1 MTIILR
7 AISSILLLSVISA
20 HQFFL
25 SNTEIQF
32 KSEEE
37 RAEILIQV
45 FTHDINVL
53 LENANYNTVY
63 LGTEKENDEIDIFL
77 VNYLSDNFIIQ
88 DYRWKYV
95 GKDIGLDYTLFFLEI
110 ENFSLPPK
118 VAILNSIFMDLS
130 SKQVNIVN
138 FYNDN
143 DVQSASMT
151 SGEPVFSFSFE

>member
-1 MTIILR
+1 MNIILR

-53 LENANYNTVY
+53 LENANFKTAN
-63 LGTEKENDEIDIFL
+63 LGTDKESDDIDIFL
-77 VNYLSDNFIIQ
+77 VDYLSDNFIIQ
-88 DYRWKYV
+88 EYRWAYIGKEV
-95 GKDIGLDYTLFFLEI
+95 GVEHTVFFLEI
-110 ENFSLPPK
+110 EKFSLSSQI
-118 VAILNSIFMDLS
+118 VILNSLFMDLYA
-130 SKQVNIVN
+130 QQRNIVN
-138 FYNDN
+138 FYNDRE
-143 DVQSASMT
+143 VQSASMT
-151 SGEPVFSFSFE
+151 ITQPVFSFGF

>member
-53 LENANYNTVY
+53 LENANFKTAN
-63 LGTEKENDEIDIFL
+63 LGTDKESDDIDIFL
-77 VNYLSDNFIIQ
+77 VDYLSDNFIIQ
-88 DYRWKYV
+88 EYRWAYIGKEV
-95 GKDIGLDYTLFFLEI
+95 GVEHTVFFLEI
-110 ENFSLPPK
+110 EKFSLSSK
-118 VAILNSIFMDLS
+118 IVILNSLFMDLYA
-130 SKQVNIVN
+130 QQRNIVN
-138 FYNDN
+138 FYNDRE
-143 DVQSASMT
+143 VQSASMT
-151 SGEPVFSFSFE
+151 ITQPVFSFGF